1 MLSEERNRLY
11 AKYFPEYISK
21 NPYGFFQWLPLPDG
35 TDGYHFEV
43 QAGKL
48 GVKVLCSD
56 RFAVGDTS
64 NFSAIRIATCSPWT
78 MGELETGLK
87 IIRQIIEDNQMLIW
101 REDFI
106 I

>member
-11 AKYFPEYISK
+11 AKYFPECVSD
-21 NPYGFFQWLPLPDG
+21 NPYGFFQWLPLPAG

-64 NFSAIRIATCSPWT
+64 KFSAIRIATCSPWT
-78 MGELETGLK
+78 MEELERGLK
-87 IIRQIIEDNQMLIW
+87 IIHQIIGDNRMLIR